1 MGFYRFLL
9 TVFALAALVSA
20 QGPNEPQQVPLTKDQ
35 LDHLLTVLS
44 PQCRGELEQALDAQG
59 DLSNTCQEEIQST
72 LVNLQRLKGRDPTA
86 PFLDAERDGQDA
98 AARSGSRRAAGGGP
112 KGSSTTVLLVIGGCV
127 TAFIACIG
135 AFVFWVNKQRAA
147 LSGKSRKQLG
157 AKKAKR
163 EFLANLRKGAA
174 K

>member
-9 TVFALAALVSA
+9 SVFALAALVTA

-35 LDHLLTVLS
+35 LDHLLNVLS

-72 LVNLQRLKGRDPTA
+72 LVNLQRQQGGGA
-86 PFLDAERDGQDA
+86 QRDGQDA
-98 AARSGSRRAAGGGP
+98 AVGGGSRRAAAGGP

-135 AFVFWVNKQRAA
+135 AFIFWVNRQRAA
-147 LSGKSRKQLG
+147 LSGKTKKQLG

-163 EFLANLRKGAA
+163 EYLANLRKGA